1 MSQPIYVIAG
11 KDESLRRSR
20 CQELLDELIEP
31 QQRATGVM
39 TLNSKEA
46 DITVVLDE
54 LHTLPFLTKRRVVL
68 IHEADT
74 FVSKYRGS
82 LETYF
87 DNPCPTGVLIL
98 AVGSWPGNTKLAKK
112 LTKVGMFISVD
123 PPKPWYMPAQ
133 LCDIAKRQYK
143 KTLSKEAGQLLVQL
157 TGDDWSA
164 VCRELDKLVTFAMDA
179 PRITSEHVEQLVG
192 HNRVFG
198 AFDVIDALS
207 VNNTS
212 QALQRL
218 RNMFAED
225 KNAQY
230 TVVGAFAYH
239 FRRLFTAKAM
249 LSKGRS
255 PQEVSTKLRLW
266 GNKDRFLS
274 QVKRLSLD
282 QLGHWLQRLAHIDFE
297 IKTGQ
302 GRPAVAME
310 QFILGVAGTNRL

>member
-20 CQELLDELIEP
+20 CQELLDKLIDPE
-31 QQRATGVM
+31 QRATGVL

-46 DITVVLDE
+46 DITGVLDE
-54 LHTLPFLTKRRVVL
+54 LHTLPFLTDLRVVL
-68 IHEADT
+68 IQEADT
-74 FVSKYRGS
+74 FVSRYRDR
-82 LETYF
+82 LEAYF

-98 AVGSWPGNTKLAKK
+98 ATASWPGNTKLAKK
-112 LTKVGMFISVD
+112 LTKVGTLVSVD
-123 PPKPWYMPAQ
+123 PPKPWHMPAQ
-133 LCDIAKRQYK
+133 LCDIAKQRYK
-143 KTLSKEAGQLLVQL
+143 KILSKEAAQLLVQL

-164 VCRELDKLVTFAMDA
+164 VCRELDKLVTFAMDT
-179 PRITSEHVEQLVG
+179 PRITIEHVERLVG

-207 VNNTS
+207 VNNPS

-249 LSKGRS
+249 LSKGRN
-255 PQEVSTKLRLW
+255 PQDVSSKLRLW
-266 GNKDRFLS
+266 GNKDRFFS

-282 QLGHWLQRLAHIDFE
+282 QLGCWLQHLAQIDFE

-310 QFILGVAGTNRL
+310 QFILGVVGTNRL